1 MLEQNYASLEK
12 SQNSR
17 QDEMTVTD
25 HVSLAERMKPTNFNS
40 YIGQRHVI
48 GSNTILHNFLEIGEI
63 PSMILWGPP
72 GCGKKSLINVIIQLT
87 KEKFKDKIHIVKLVA
102 TACGVGDIKTAVET
116 AKNVLKSDHRTIV
129 VMDEIHRFNKL
140 QQDIFLPHVE
150 TGTFILIGTTIE
162 NPSYS
167 LNPALLSRCRVFSLN
182 KLSVED
188 ITEILTKCI
197 HSIGGRIQN
206 SLNCNDIS
214 KFVIHN
220 DTLKWLAEICDGDAR
235 TALSGLEL
243 AIRSKNILHDKRSI
257 INLEDIKH
265 GLIHMSKIA
274 DNKSEQT
281 HHLYSALH
289 KSIFAG
295 KPNAALYW
303 LARIMA
309 AKEDPV
315 DIARRLIRI
324 SGEDIG
330 LSDPDALGLA
340 VHTLNACQMI
350 GMPESDVLLGQCVI
364 YLTKAPKS
372 RLIYNAF
379 KATQKFINNSKE
391 PQPDVQQH
399 IQCISEEEKLEFS
412 IGSNKHN
419 LSRNLNTKKNH
430 LPKSLQHVNFFHED
444 LR

>member
-1 MLEQNYASLEK
+1 MLKQSYTSLEK
-12 SQNSR
+12 SQNSM

-25 HVSLAERMKPTNFNS
+25 HVSLVERMKPMNFTS
-40 YIGQRHVI
+40 YIGQKHVV
-48 GSNTILHNFLEIGEI
+48 GSNTMLHSFLEIGEI

-87 KEKFKDKIHIVKLVA
+87 KEKYKDRMHIVKLIA
-102 TACGVGDIKTAVET
+102 TSCGVGDIKKAVEK
-116 AKNVLKSDHRTIV
+116 AKSVLKSDHRTIV
-129 VMDEIHRFNKL
+129 IMDEIHRFNKL
-140 QQDIFLPHVE
+140 QQDIFLPYVE
-150 TGTFILIGTTIE
+150 AGTFILIGVTVE

-188 ITEILTKCI
+188 IIEILKRCI
-197 HSIGGRIQN
+197 HRIGGSIQN
-206 SLNCNDIS
+206 SLNYNNVS
-214 KFVIHN
+214 KFIIHN
-220 DTLKWLAEICDGDAR
+220 DTVKWLAEVCDGDAR
-235 TALSGLEL
+235 AALSGLEV
-243 AIRSKNILHDKRSI
+243 AIRIKNVSHDKRFI

-265 GLIHMSKIA
+265 GLIHMSTIA
-274 DNKSEQT
+274 ENKSEQT

-309 AKEDPV
+309 VKEDPV

-324 SGEDIG
+324 SGEDVG
-330 LSDPDALGLA
+330 LADPDALGLA

-350 GMPESDVLLGQCVI
+350 GMPESDVLLGQCVV

-379 KATQKFINNSKE
+379 KEAQKFINDSKE
-391 PQPDVQQH
+391 LQPDVHQH
-399 IQCISEEEKLEFS
+399 IKRILEEEKLQFS
-412 IGSNKHN
+412 IGPNKHN
-419 LSRNLNTKKNH
+419 LSRNLDTKKNH
-430 LPKSLQHVNFFHED
+430 LPESLKHLNFFHKD
-444 LR
+444 Q